1 MKGLGGGEEREIK
14 AWADGI
20 VGHYE
25 RKRRTEVLAKARQV
39 IIGLESE
46 GETFLAEVKVEES
59 EVDIIPVQ
67 EGDGDVWELDEG
79 GKNVNG
85 KKNHEDVSGEE
96 NGWNFGEE
104 EGLINAPAAAPESAV
119 LSPLADD
126 PADAWEWNDEEES
139 IVTEEDDP
147 WAAQIDE
154 PAPAPPPSIP
164 KPATRL
170 EKHSAKGKTNGVSP
184 SPSTAT
190 HTPAK
195 ILEKGALPPSQ
206 LAIKQAPPKETYLVS
221 GRTQVIIRLVE
232 DVISEAREF
241 ASSTLFPSSVQGTL
255 ISRSALSILDLY
267 RALYPAIFHSAL
279 ASELAMRFSND
290 CLYLSEEAVRIS
302 TAGDIDGVFKDK
314 LQSCKDSLKI
324 LGESWYL
331 DTVVSC
337 HFGNPT
343 FLSTDTNFV

>member
-1 MKGLGGGEEREIK
+1 MVGGLGGGEEREIK
-14 AWADGI
+14 SWADGI

-39 IIGLESE
+39 IIDLEGE
-46 GETFLAEVKVEES
+46 GETFLAEVNVEEG
-59 EVDIIPVQ
+59 EVEIITVQ
-67 EGDGDVWELDEG
+67 EDEDVWGSDERG
-79 GKNVNG
+79 ENMNG

-104 EGLINAPAAAPESAV
+104 EGIINAPAAAPESAV

-126 PADAWEWNDEEES
+126 LADAWEWNDEEES
-139 IVTEEDDP
+139 VITEEDDP

-154 PAPAPPPSIP
+154 PAPAPPPSIL

-170 EKHSAKGKTNGVSP
+170 EKHSAKGKTNGVSLL
-184 SPSTAT
+184 PSTTT

-195 ILEKGALPPSQ
+195 ILEKRALPPSQ
-206 LAIKQAPPKETYLVS
+206 IAIKQAPPKETYLVS

-232 DVISEAREF
+232 DVLGEAREF
-241 ASSTLFPSSVQGTL
+241 ASSSLFPSSVQGTL

-267 RALYPAIFHSAL
+267 RALYPVIFHFAL

-290 CLYLSEEAVRIS
+290 CLYLSEEAARIS
-302 TAGDIDGVFKDK
+302 TAGDIDGVLQEK

-331 DTVVSC
+331 DTVVSRR
-337 HFGNPT
+337 FGNPT
-343 FLSTDTNFV
+343 FLSADTNFV